1 LKKRVRRATTTI
13 VKPLGGKEVPHQTPP
28 PDDVRDRRRRREL
41 SCVIELEGTAILHN
55 KHITDKL
62 Q

>member
-1 LKKRVRRATTTI
+1 
-13 VKPLGGKEVPHQTPP
+13 
-28 PDDVRDRRRRREL
+28 VRDRRRRREL

-55 KHITDKL
+55 KYKTDKL